1 MIRRLYLRIYLAT
14 LGALAS
20 VFALFALLWH
30 LANRQPGG
38 RQAMVTL
45 HAHALEGHI
54 DGLAIVGA
62 VVACVA
68 LAMYPV
74 VRRLTR
80 EFDALAASMQ
90 RFGDGDLA
98 ARAPVA
104 GADEVARLG
113 TTFNAMADRVG
124 ALLAAHSRMLAN
136 ASHELRSPLAR
147 IRLALELHATTPSEA
162 LLAGIHRDCAEID
175 GQLEEILLA
184 SKLDTVGRVVD
195 EAVDLA
201 ALLAEESARVRVPFD
216 AEGADVRGDPRLLR
230 RALRN
235 LLENAVT
242 HGQAGVAA
250 ALLRDGTDAV
260 VRVSDRGA
268 GIPPAERERIFEPFY
283 RPEQSRETGTG
294 WGLGLALVRQI
305 ATQHQGTVRVL
316 ARDGGGCV
324 FELRLP
330 ACAVQDPRRGR

>member
-1 MIRRLYLRIYLAT
+1 MIRRLYLRIYFAT

-20 VFALFALLWH
+20 VVALFALLWH

-38 RQAMVTL
+38 RAAMVQL
-45 HAHALEGHI
+45 HADALRGHV
-54 DGLAIVGA
+54 DGLMLIALI
-62 VVACVA
+62 VACVA
-68 LAMYPV
+68 IAMYPV

-90 RFGDGDLA
+90 RFGDGELA

-113 TTFNAMADRVG
+113 MTFNAMADRVA
-124 ALLAAHSRMLAN
+124 ALLEAHGRMLAN

-147 IRLALELHATTPSEA
+147 IRLAVELHATTPSDS
-162 LLAGIHRDCAEID
+162 LLADIRSDCAEID

-184 SKLDTVGRVVD
+184 SKLDTVGRDVD
-195 EAVDLA
+195 EEVDLA
-201 ALLAEESARVRVPFD
+201 ALLAEECTRLQVPFD
-216 AEGADVRGDPRLLR
+216 AVSADVRGDPRLLR

-235 LLENAVT
+235 LLENAVM
-242 HGQAGVAA
+242 HGKAGVTAS
-250 ALLRDGTDAV
+250 LRREGADAV
-260 VRVSDRGA
+260 VRVSDRGP

-283 RPEQSRETGTG
+283 RPAQSSETGTG

-305 ATQHQGTVRVL
+305 AAQHHGLVRCL
-316 ARDGGGCV
+316 GREGGGCV

-330 ACAVQDPRRGR
+330 AHQGSAATQSR

>member
-1 MIRRLYLRIYLAT
+1 VIRRLYLRIYLAT
-14 LGALAS
+14 LGSLTS
-20 VFALFALLWH
+20 VFALFAVLWH

-38 RQAMVTL
+38 RQAMLTL
-45 HAHALEGHI
+45 HLHVLQGHI
-54 DGLAIVGA
+54 DGLTVVGA
-62 VVACVA
+62 VVACVG

-90 RFGDGDLA
+90 RFGEGDLT
-98 ARAPVA
+98 ARAPVE

-124 ALLAAHSRMLAN
+124 ALLEAHSRMLAN

-147 IRLALELHATTPSEA
+147 IRLALELHAGSPDDA
-162 LLAGIHRDCAEID
+162 LLADIHRDCAEID

-201 ALLAEESARVRVPFD
+201 ALLAEESTRANVPFD
-216 AEGADVRGDPRLLR
+216 AESADVRGDPRLLR

-250 ALLRDGTDAV
+250 TLQVDGPDAV
-260 VRVSDRGA
+260 VRVSDRGP
-268 GIPPAERERIFEPFY
+268 GIPLAERERIFEPFY
-283 RPEQSRETGTG
+283 RPAQSSETGTG

-305 ATQHQGTVRVL
+305 ATQHQGTVRCL

-324 FELRLP
+324 FELRVP
-330 ACAVQDPRRGR
+330 ACMAPDPR